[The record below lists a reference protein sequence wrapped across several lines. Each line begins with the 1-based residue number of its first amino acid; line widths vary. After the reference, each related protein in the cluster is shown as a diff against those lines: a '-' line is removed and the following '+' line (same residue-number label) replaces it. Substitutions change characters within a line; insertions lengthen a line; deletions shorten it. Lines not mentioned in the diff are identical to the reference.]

1 MATNHVAERAKVAKA
16 MGSTLLKTT
25 TKIVSIVNK
34 DKEHIPPITTS
45 ETNPFPYQIELNP
58 RLEGWAKSIKI
69 F

>member
-1 MATNHVAERAKVAKA
+1 MATNYVAERAKVAKA
-16 MGSTLLKTT
+16 MGSTLLKTA

>member
-1 MATNHVAERAKVAKA
+1 MATNQVTERAKVAKA
-16 MGSTLLKTT
+16 MGSTLLKTA